1 MNKQQLAA
9 AALLLGLSSAAVA
22 NDTEVDE
29 NSLFGNSDTDTQDSM
44 FGTESDTDDDLFGQG
59 LLSESDG
66 EGLDLAQQM
75 LAGND
80 VFSLNGDLTLAA
92 TTSRKD
98 YARTGVM
105 SDEQM
110 QAYGTV
116 TMDVRPSANLRG
128 LVKGDYTLD
137 QDASDTS
144 LREVLVDWTLADQWY
159 LRAGKQVMHWGVGYF
174 YSPADLISSDSIDAA
189 DPEAD
194 RTGTEAVKLHY
205 PTGNDNYYAYLVPQ
219 TGSSNNAVGAKGEW
233 LLNEAELSL
242 AGVSRPSGH
251 NSMAMT
257 YYLPASDVNMFVE
270 YALHHGV
277 DSSLHTS
284 SDWVSQS
291 TLGAS
296 YSFKDDDDYA
306 ITLRGQYYD
315 DGLEAEQRGALS
327 LHWSSMYQSDYT
339 MSLSSLANFSDGSA
353 LQKASLR
360 YTYSDD
366 VKATLSYSS
375 ASGTSGAEYS
385 SFGSGNAVSLKV
397 TLLSREY

>member
-353 LQKASLR
+353 LQKP
-360 YTYSDD
+360 
-366 VKATLSYSS
+366 V
-375 ASGTSGAEYS
+375 
-385 SFGSGNAVSLKV
+385 
-397 TLLSREY
+397 

>member
-1 MNKQQLAA
+1 MLNVSIVKELTMNKQQLAA

-219 TGSSNNAVGAKGEW
+219 TQVLCW
-233 LLNEAELSL
+233 AE
-242 AGVSRPSGH
+242 
-251 NSMAMT
+251 
-257 YYLPASDVNMFVE
+257 
-270 YALHHGV
+270 
-277 DSSLHTS
+277 
-284 SDWVSQS
+284 
-291 TLGAS
+291 
-296 YSFKDDDDYA
+296 
-306 ITLRGQYYD
+306 
-315 DGLEAEQRGALS
+315 
-327 LHWSSMYQSDYT
+327 
-339 MSLSSLANFSDGSA
+339 
-353 LQKASLR
+353 
-360 YTYSDD
+360 
-366 VKATLSYSS
+366 
-375 ASGTSGAEYS
+375 
-385 SFGSGNAVSLKV
+385 
-397 TLLSREY
+397 